1 MTLECSECRGV
12 VHLKHCRTCRCDLH
26 VFYLSEKNGDMV
38 GKYWET
44 NLKPKKTEGINR
56 KAMQFVKFVKQ
67 NQNEPLQVGRKH
79 DENRRLA
86 RG

>member
-12 VHLKHCRTCRCDLH
+12 VHLKHCRTCKCDLH

-56 KAMQFVKFVKQ
+56 KAMQFVKFGFRQTK
-67 NQNEPLQVGRKH
+67 PKRTFAGWKKT
-79 DENRRLA
+79 
-86 RG
+86 GK